1 MARGRKPG
9 MVIDP
14 ETHVTEKQFSSRF
27 KRGSYYA
34 KKARLPNAYQYCCR
48 NCAIT
53 FDRAAAKVHY
63 YTVCEFQ
70 PVQASQ
76 ATLDATGLT
85 QAEIAT
91 HRKVSQAYAAAGGRT
106 NRFRGKGKKNI
117 QPGTIGVPLEQS
129 QQPHPEPFKTAR
141 QIREAQVAQAD
152 AEFGKVSNPVLG
164 TDQVFSLDIA
174 EIAAYLEWI
183 TADRNEARRE
193 LESTRE
199 QLTNLR
205 QAELSTDFWNT
216 YNEYKSRS

>member
-9 MVIDP
+9 IVTDP

-34 KKARLPNAYQYCCR
+34 KKAGLPNAYQYCCR

-53 FDRAAAKVHY
+53 FNREAAKVHY
-63 YTVCEFQ
+63 FTVCDFQ

-85 QAEIAT
+85 QDEIAT

-106 NRFRGKGKKNI
+106 NRGKNKVT
-117 QPGTIGVPLEQS
+117 PGTIGVPLEES
-129 QQPHPEPFKTAR
+129 QQPKPEPFKTAR

-152 AEFGKVSNPVLG
+152 AEFRKVTNPVLSK
-164 TDQVFSLDIA
+164 DQTFSLDISQ
-174 EIAAYLEWI
+174 IAAYLEWI

-193 LESTRE
+193 LEAAKE
-199 QLTNLR
+199 QLANL
-205 QAELSTDFWNT
+205 QTAELSKDFWDT
-216 YNEYKSRS
+216 YSEYQSKS

>member
-1 MARGRKPG
+1 MPRGRKPG
-9 MVIDP
+9 TVFDP

-34 KKARLPNAYQYCCR
+34 KKAGLPNEYQYLCR

-53 FDRAAAKVHY
+53 FNRELAKTHYFTTCDFNAA
-63 YTVCEFQ
+63 
-70 PVQASQ
+70 QASPE
-76 ATLDATGLT
+76 TLAATGLT
-85 QAEIAT
+85 QAEVAT
-91 HRKVSQAYAAAGGRT
+91 HRKVSQAYAAAGGRG
-106 NRFRGKGKKNI
+106 NRKSVKDK
-117 QPGTIGVPLEQS
+117 TIGVPTEDTRT
-129 QQPHPEPFKTAR
+129 PR
-141 QIREAQVAQAD
+141 QKREAQ
-152 AEFGKVSNPVLG
+152 STNSITNPVLDK
-164 TDQVFSLDIA
+164 DQVFSLDIA

-183 TADRNEARRE
+183 TADRNQARRE

>member
-9 MVIDP
+9 IVTDP

-34 KKARLPNAYQYCCR
+34 KKAGLPNAYQYCCR

-53 FDRAAAKVHY
+53 FNREAAKVHY
-63 YTVCEFQ
+63 FTVCDFQ

-85 QAEIAT
+85 QDEIAT

-106 NRFRGKGKKNI
+106 NTGKTRI
-117 QPGTIGVPLEQS
+117 TPGTIGVPLEQS
-129 QQPHPEPFKTAR
+129 QQPKPEPFKTAR
-141 QIREAQVAQAD
+141 QIREAQAQ
-152 AEFGKVSNPVLG
+152 VTNPVLSK
-164 TDQVFSLDIA
+164 DQTFSLDISQ
-174 EIAAYLEWI
+174 IAAYLEWI

-193 LESTRE
+193 LEAAKE
-199 QLTNLR
+199 QLANL
-205 QAELSTDFWNT
+205 QTAELSKDFWDT
-216 YNEYKSRS
+216 YSEYQSKS

>member
-9 MVIDP
+9 TIIDP

-34 KKARLPNAYQYCCR
+34 KKAGLPNAYQYCCR

-53 FDRAAAKVHY
+53 FNREAAKVHY
-63 YTVCEFQ
+63 FTVCDFQ

-85 QAEIAT
+85 QDEIAT

-106 NRFRGKGKKNI
+106 NTGKTRI
-117 QPGTIGVPLEQS
+117 TPGTIGVPLEQS
-129 QQPHPEPFKTAR
+129 QQPKPEPFKTAR
-141 QIREAQVAQAD
+141 QIHEAQVAQAD
-152 AEFGKVSNPVLG
+152 AEFRKVTNPVLSK
-164 TDQVFSLDIA
+164 DQTFSLDISQ
-174 EIAAYLEWI
+174 IAAYLEWI

-193 LESTRE
+193 LEAAKE
-199 QLTNLR
+199 QLANL
-205 QAELSTDFWNT
+205 QTAELSKDFWDT
-216 YNEYKSRS
+216 YSEYQSKS

>member
-1 MARGRKPG
+1 
-9 MVIDP
+9 VTDP

-34 KKARLPNAYQYCCR
+34 KKAGLPNEYQYCCR

-53 FDRAAAKVHY
+53 FNREAAKVHY
-63 YTVCEFQ
+63 FTVCDFQ

-85 QAEIAT
+85 QDEIAT

-106 NRFRGKGKKNI
+106 NRGKNKVT
-117 QPGTIGVPLEQS
+117 PGTIGVPLEES
-129 QQPHPEPFKTAR
+129 QQPKPEPFKTAR
-141 QIREAQVAQAD
+141 QIREAEAAQA
-152 AEFGKVSNPVLG
+152 ETELRKVTNPVLSK
-164 TDQVFSLDIA
+164 DQTFSLDIA

>member
-9 MVIDP
+9 IVTDP

-34 KKARLPNAYQYCCR
+34 KKAGLPNAYQYCCR

-53 FDRAAAKVHY
+53 FNREAAKVHY
-63 YTVCEFQ
+63 FTVCDFQ

-85 QAEIAT
+85 QDEIAT

-106 NRFRGKGKKNI
+106 NRGKNKVT
-117 QPGTIGVPLEQS
+117 PGTIGVPLEES
-129 QQPHPEPFKTAR
+129 QQPKPEPFKTAR
-141 QIREAQVAQAD
+141 QIREAEAAQA
-152 AEFGKVSNPVLG
+152 ETELRKVTNPVLSK
-164 TDQVFSLDIA
+164 DQTFSLDIA